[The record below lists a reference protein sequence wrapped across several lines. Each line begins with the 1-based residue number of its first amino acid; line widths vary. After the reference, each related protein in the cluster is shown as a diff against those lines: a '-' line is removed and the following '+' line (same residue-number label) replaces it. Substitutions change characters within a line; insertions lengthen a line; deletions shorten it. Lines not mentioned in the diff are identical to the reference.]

1 MAIQTG
7 ISIAAIAIA
16 VIAIGISAAMVSSI
30 GQDMTELKSSIE
42 KLSQTETRGVIEQ
55 QGGDRAIGGNTEE
68 SSTPGGKEVNFSPSF
83 EMGGPPVNENLDQ
96 VENLRDKINEMSFQ
110 FGQLSIQKIKLE
122 EQEISLKNQL
132 NLIEKEESNLAKKLT
147 TKYGKGSIDLETGTF
162 TPLA

>member
-55 QGGDRAIGGNTEE
+55 QGGDRANWW
-68 SSTPGGKEVNFSPSF
+68 
-83 EMGGPPVNENLDQ
+83 
-96 VENLRDKINEMSFQ
+96 
-110 FGQLSIQKIKLE
+110 
-122 EQEISLKNQL
+122 
-132 NLIEKEESNLAKKLT
+132 
-147 TKYGKGSIDLETGTF
+147 
-162 TPLA
+162 